1 MGAEA
6 GHLVIRGKRVV
17 TPSGVRPAAVLVR
30 RGLIAGV
37 VGLHAVP
44 RNWPRNSAV
53 FDAKDSVVMPGLVDT
68 HVHVNEPGRAEWE
81 GFATATRA
89 AAAGGTTTIVDM
101 PLNAIPATTTIAGLR
116 AKRAAAFGKCH
127 VDVGFWGGVVPG
139 NTGQLRKMH
148 DAGALGFKCFL
159 VPSGV
164 AEFPCVT
171 ESDLH
176 EALPVIAALR
186 SVLLVHAEL
195 PGPIEAAA
203 SATTKKN
210 AEKNAK
216 KDPTRYSTWMASRP
230 ATAERGAI
238 AMLVRLSRTYGAR
251 IHIVHLADAGA
262 AALVRRAKSSNLPV
276 SVETCPHY
284 LFFGF
289 TGGSSRVWDT
299 RFKCAP
305 PIRDAKNRDS
315 LWAALGNNIIDF
327 VVSDHSPC
335 PPELKELESG
345 DFFRA
350 WGGIASLELRLP
362 VTWTAAR
369 KRGFGLTDVANW
381 LASKP
386 ATLPGL
392 EKCKGSLAK
401 GCDADI
407 VIWNPDATF
416 IVDPEKLYQRHP
428 QTPYESARLFGV
440 VETTFVRGVK
450 VFDRGVFPASPMGKF
465 LERPHR
471 RRSAKAAPP

>member
-1 MGAEA
+1 MSAEA
-6 GHLVIRGKRVV
+6 RHLIIRGNRVV

-30 RGLIAGV
+30 GGLIAGV
-37 VGLHAVP
+37 VGPREVP
-44 RNWPRNSAV
+44 RNWPRDSAV
-53 FDAKDSVVMPGLVDT
+53 CDAKDSVVMAGLVDT
-68 HVHVNEPGRAEWE
+68 HVHVNEPGRTEWE
-81 GFATATRA
+81 GFVTATRCGRGRHDDNCRHA
-89 AAAGGTTTIVDM
+89 AQRDSRDDYDCGTAREACRCRWKM
-101 PLNAIPATTTIAGLR
+101 PRGRRFLGRCRPRQYGRIE
-116 AKRAAAFGKCH
+116 
-127 VDVGFWGGVVPG
+127 
-139 NTGQLRKMH
+139 KMH

-176 EALPVIAALR
+176 EALPVIAAMR

-210 AEKNAK
+210 AKKDAK

-230 ATAERGAI
+230 AAAEKEAI

-262 AALVRRAKSSNLPV
+262 ASLVRRAKSSQLPV
-276 SVETCPHY
+276 TVETCPHY

-305 PIRDAKNRDS
+305 PIRDAKNRDA
-315 LWAALGNNIIDF
+315 LWAALGKNIIDF

-369 KRGFGLTDVANW
+369 KRGFRLTDLANW

-386 ATLPGL
+386 ATLPRL

-450 VFDRGVFPASPMGKF
+450 VFDRGVFSASPAGKF
-465 LERPHR
+465 LDRAHR
-471 RRSAKAAPP
+471 RRSADAAAG

>member
-6 GHLVIRGKRVV
+6 RHLIIRGKRVV

-30 RGLIAGV
+30 GGLIAEV
-37 VGLHAVP
+37 VGPYAVP

-53 FDAKDSVVMPGLVDT
+53 CEAEDSVVMAGLVDT
-68 HVHVNEPGRAEWE
+68 HVHVNEPGRTDWE

-116 AKRAAAFGKCH
+116 AKRAAATAKCH

-139 NTGQLRKMH
+139 NTGELRKMH

-164 AEFPCVT
+164 AEFPWVT

-176 EALPVIAALR
+176 EALPVIAAMR

-195 PGPIEAAA
+195 PGPIEQATSAA
-203 SATTKKN
+203 
-210 AEKNAK
+210 AK
-216 KDPTRYSTWMASRP
+216 KDPTRYSTWMGSRP
-230 ATAERGAI
+230 ATAEKEAI
-238 AMLVRLSRTYGAR
+238 AMLVRLSRTYHAR

-305 PIRDAKNRDS
+305 PIRDAKNRDA
-315 LWAALGNNIIDF
+315 LWTALGKNIIDF

-335 PPELKELESG
+335 PPQLKELESG

-369 KRGFGLTDVANW
+369 KRGFGLTDLANW
-381 LASKP
+381 LATRP
-386 ATLPGL
+386 AALPRL

-401 GCDADI
+401 GFDADI

-416 IVDPEKLYQRHP
+416 IVEPQKLYQRHP

-450 VFDRGVFPASPMGKF
+450 VFDRGVFSASPAGK
-465 LERPHR
+465 LLDRAPR
-471 RRSAKAAPP
+471 RRGADAVAG

>member
-1 MGAEA
+1 MSVDAR
-6 GHLVIRGKRVV
+6 HLIIRGNRVV

-30 RGLIAGV
+30 GGLIAGV
-37 VGLHAVP
+37 VGLREVP

-53 FDAKDSVVMPGLVDT
+53 CEAKDSVVMAGLVDT
-68 HVHVNEPGRAEWE
+68 HVHVNEPGRTEWE
-81 GFATATRA
+81 GFVTATRA

-116 AKRAAAFGKCH
+116 AKRAAAAGKCH

-139 NTGQLRKMH
+139 NTGELRGMH

-176 EALPVIAALR
+176 EALPVIAAMR

-195 PGPIEAAA
+195 PGPIERAA
-203 SATTKKN
+203 SATTKKD
-210 AEKNAK
+210 AKKDAK

-230 ATAERGAI
+230 AAAEKEAI

-251 IHIVHLADAGA
+251 IHIVHLADAGSA
-262 AALVRRAKSSNLPV
+262 SLVRRAKSSQLPV
-276 SVETCPHY
+276 TVETCPHY

-305 PIRDAKNRDS
+305 PIRDAKNRDA
-315 LWAALGNNIIDF
+315 LWAALGKNIIDF

-369 KRGFGLTDVANW
+369 KRGFGFTDLANW
-381 LASKP
+381 LAAKP
-386 ATLPGL
+386 ASLPRL

-416 IVDPEKLYQRHP
+416 IVDPERLYQRHP

-440 VETTFVRGVK
+440 VETTFVRGVR
-450 VFDRGVFPASPMGKF
+450 VFDRGVFPARPAGKF
-465 LERPHR
+465 LDRPPL
-471 RRSAKAAPP
+471 RRSAKAAR

>member
-1 MGAEA
+1 MDAKA
-6 GHLVIRGKRVV
+6 RHLIIRGNRVV
-17 TPSGVRPAAVLVR
+17 TPSGVRPATVLVR
-30 RGLIAGV
+30 GGSIAGV
-37 VGLHAVP
+37 VGPHAVP

-53 FDAKDSVVMPGLVDT
+53 CDAKNSVVMAGLVDT
-68 HVHVNEPGRAEWE
+68 HVHVNEPGRTDWE

-116 AKRAAAFGKCH
+116 AKRAAAAGKCH

-139 NTGQLRKMH
+139 NTGELRKMH

-176 EALPVIAALR
+176 EALPVIAAMR

-195 PGPIEAAA
+195 PGPIERATSAA
-203 SATTKKN
+203 
-210 AEKNAK
+210 AK

-230 ATAERGAI
+230 AAAEKEAI
-238 AMLVRLSRTYGAR
+238 AMLVRLSRTYHAR

-305 PIRDAKNRDS
+305 PIRDAKNRDA
-315 LWAALGNNIIDF
+315 LWTALRNNIIDF

-335 PPELKELESG
+335 PPQLKELESG

-369 KRGFGLTDVANW
+369 KRGFGLTDLANW
-381 LASKP
+381 LASGP
-386 ATLPGL
+386 AALPRL

-416 IVDPEKLYQRHP
+416 IVEPGKLYQRHP

-450 VFDRGVFPASPMGKF
+450 VFDRGVFSARPAGKF
-465 LERPHR
+465 IERAHR
-471 RRSAKAAPP
+471 RRSADAVAG